1 MYALHWM
8 YFLTSHGVNVYSI
21 LCDKHDKQADG
32 DENGLVGGIFKVLF
46 TLSSSI
52 PNWKTWDTLN
62 VNDASL
68 LSARP
73 RWPPSPSEIQIS
85 LKALAFGEEF
95 SSPTLP
101 PANFK
106 STEMR
111 ETGWGLVVERG
122 MKRQR
127 EGERRGGG
135 GRFFVRD
142 TARTSPRS
150 HMVVEMVLYGCV
162 CLSVPFRIFTGKRRR
177 PAVCNN
183 ISPSLP
189 SFFSLPST
197 ISLSLC
203 FCLFVSAAI
212 LEICS
217 RLSLWLMANV
227 DSRWEWVI

>member
-1 MYALHWM
+1 MYMLHRK

-32 DENGLVGGIFKVLF
+32 DENCLLCGIFKVLF
-46 TLSSSI
+46 TLSLRI
-52 PNWKTWDTLN
+52 PNLKTWDTLN

-73 RWPPSPSEIQIS
+73 RWPLSPSEMQIS
-85 LKALAFGEEF
+85 LKVLVFREEF
-95 SSPTLP
+95 SSSTLP

-111 ETGWGLVVERG
+111 ETGGGLVVGRG

-127 EGERRGGG
+127 EGEKGGV
-135 GRFFVRD
+135 FVRD

-162 CLSVPFRIFTGKRRR
+162 CLSVPFRIFTGKRRG

-189 SFFSLPST
+189 SFFT
-197 ISLSLC
+197 THNHLSVCVSVL
-203 FCLFVSAAI
+203 VSAAM

-217 RLSLWLMANV
+217 PLSLWMMANV
-227 DSRWEWVI
+227 DSRWEWVV

>member
-1 MYALHWM
+1 MHALHWM

-135 GRFFVRD
+135 GVFLWGTQQGHLPGAIWWLRWFY
-142 TARTSPRS
+142 T
-150 HMVVEMVLYGCV
+150 VVFV
-162 CLSVPFRIFTGKRRR
+162 CLFRLGFLPGSAAGQPSVIIYLPPSPPFFHY
-177 PAVCNN
+177 PQ
-183 ISPSLP
+183 P
-189 SFFSLPST
+189 
-197 ISLSLC
+197 SLSLC
-203 FCLFVSAAI
+203 VSVSLF
-212 LEICS
+212 LL
-217 RLSLWLMANV
+217 LS
-227 DSRWEWVI
+227 